1 MLDLCKSRKDTAK
14 DCPCIEF
21 NGQSLEVV
29 DKFLSWRK
37 QEFEE
42 IHLTA
47 QTDGVSL
54 RIYYLC

>member
-1 MLDLCKSRKDTAK
+1 METTK